1 MFEVNVWWFEGS
13 DYKCYEFT
21 GQDAA
26 REYIASVPVALGLD
40 WTLWWVDSC
49 SILCLDGS

>member
-1 MFEVNVWWFEGS
+1 MFEVNVWWIDT
-13 DYKCYEFT
+13 DYKMYQFT

-26 REYIASVPVALGLD
+26 REYIASVPVALGLE